1 MENIL
6 AISSIILQYR
16 AIVTNAR
23 FLHEHKTHI
32 ILNYIHDNNYDDL
45 KNKICNLRVD
55 KMLVKNF
62 IS

>member
-6 AISSIILQYR
+6 AISSILQYR

-23 FLHEHKTHI
+23 FPHEHKTHI
-32 ILNYIHDNNYDDL
+32 ILNYIHGNYYDL

>member
-6 AISSIILQYR
+6 AISSIILQYNR

-32 ILNYIHDNNYDDL
+32 ILNYIHDDYDDL

-55 KMLVKNF
+55 KMLVKIF